1 MGLMSEYIKKIKEG
15 MNLETELMSL
25 IKQYN
30 DYNKERDTFL
40 FVYASSR
47 KSIPD
52 ISLTMDDYQII
63 YDMLLGNEAGNL
75 DFYIETPGGSGEAAE
90 EIAKFTR
97 EEFNEISFVVAGEAK
112 SAGTILVLSGDE
124 IIMTRNGSLG
134 PIDAQV
140 KIGRTVISA
149 YDYMEWVKEKR
160 EEAETKKA
168 LNPFDATMIA
178 QISPGELEGVNNSL
192 TFAEVMVTEWLEKY
206 KFKNWTITGTTK
218 KEVTTKMRKNR
229 AEEIAQA
236 LTNHNKWKSHGRSL
250 KIQDLEDIGL
260 QIQEADKDPILSSI
274 IYKIQT
280 VIRLMFSSTST
291 YKIFATENDKI
302 LKNAVDKSS
311 SQDMQVKSA
320 ESGKIGVKCKQ
331 CGEKHE
337 FYFKFVNDPKI
348 DEDFKKKGILPFP
361 KDNKLK
367 CKCGYTMDLNGI
379 KNEIETKTG
388 KKMVM

>member
-1 MGLMSEYIKKIKEG
+1 M
-15 MNLETELMSL
+15 
-25 IKQYN
+25 
-30 DYNKERDTFL
+30 
-40 FVYASSR
+40 
-47 KSIPD
+47 
-52 ISLTMDDYQII
+52 
-63 YDMLLGNEAGNL
+63 GNEAGNL